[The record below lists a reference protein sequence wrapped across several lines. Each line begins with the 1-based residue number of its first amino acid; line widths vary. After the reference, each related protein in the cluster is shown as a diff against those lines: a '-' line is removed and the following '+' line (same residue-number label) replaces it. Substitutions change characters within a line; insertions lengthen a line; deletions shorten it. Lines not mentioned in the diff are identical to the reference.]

1 MKQQRYILN
10 VKGQPM
16 LNLNSKTRTTM
27 PRMTIKPLQMLLSFD
42 RKYRQR
48 QSLRKLDMRTLQDI
62 GMSEARREQEL
73 RNL

>member
-1 MKQQRYILN
+1 
-10 VKGQPM
+10 M

-27 PRMTIKPLQMLLSFD
+27 PRMTFKPLQMLLSFD

-62 GMSEARREQEL
+62 GMSEARRAQEL

>member
-1 MKQQRYILN
+1 
-10 VKGQPM
+10 
-16 LNLNSKTRTTM
+16 M
-27 PRMTIKPLQMLLSFD
+27 PRMTFKPLQMLLSFD

-62 GMSEARREQEL
+62 GMSEARRAQEL

>member
-1 MKQQRYILN
+1 
-10 VKGQPM
+10 M

>member
-62 GMSEARREQEL
+62 GMSEARRAQEL